1 MLKKKLIIVVLTL
14 VLSLTGVTSAFAY
27 EGWADTK
34 ATAYQL
40 QAPILGV
47 SSLLDSPYDTD
58 WYSWTNNTGVSR
70 SFSAKLVSP
79 AGKIYGFSIILPGGG
94 SPSYYYDSTPGGF
107 VKVSTTVTI
116 APGATVYFQVRG
128 NTFDQFSTTEPYN
141 FTVLY

>member
-1 MLKKKLIIVVLTL
+1 MLKKKLIIVALTL

-58 WYSWTNNTGVSR
+58 WYSWTNNTGSPR

-79 AGKIYGFSIILPGGG
+79 AGKVYGFSIIVPGDI
-94 SPSYYYDSTPGGF
+94 PRYYYDSTPDGF
-107 VKVSTTVTI
+107 IKVSTTLTI
-116 APGATVYFQVRG
+116 APGATVYIQVRG